1 MAMDEDCAT
10 VDELYNERMRSW
22 YFSRQEIENNSPSRK
37 DGIDRRKES
46 ELRMLY
52 CSFIG
57 DVGRRLKLP
66 QISIATAIMFCH
78 RFYLHQSHAKNEW
91 QTIATVCIFLAAK
104 VEDTP
109 CALDSVVRVAY
120 ETMYRRDSTAAR
132 RISQKD
138 VFEKQKALI
147 LIGERLL
154 LSTVRFDFNVQHPYK
169 PLLDALNKLRITRKD
184 VRQVAWNFVNDWL
197 RSTLCLQYK
206 PHYIAAGSLFL
217 AAKFHNVKLPSGRG
231 YAWWNEFDVN
241 PRQLEAAIREMME
254 LYASKQRSV
263 ATPHLE
269 KPIVEAPAV
278 EKQQIS
284 SSPDSVLSA
293 PGFSTSSP
301 SHDLNGEEGGS
312 QRDFECSTSNAEV
325 EKGLNQVDVCRIK
338 ELMKKRKRQREV
350 YGKAVTSVDCN
361 EEEDAWIEREIEGGI
376 ILGAESPRKKRKQL

>member
-1 MAMDEDCAT
+1 
-10 VDELYNERMRSW
+10 
-22 YFSRQEIENNSPSRK
+22 
-37 DGIDRRKES
+37 
-46 ELRMLY
+46 
-52 CSFIG
+52 
-57 DVGRRLKLP
+57 
-66 QISIATAIMFCH
+66 
-78 RFYLHQSHAKNEW
+78 
-91 QTIATVCIFLAAK
+91 
-104 VEDTP
+104 
-109 CALDSVVRVAY
+109 
-120 ETMYRRDSTAAR
+120 
-132 RISQKD
+132 
-138 VFEKQKALI
+138 
-147 LIGERLL
+147 
-154 LSTVRFDFNVQHPYK
+154 
-169 PLLDALNKLRITRKD
+169 
-184 VRQVAWNFVNDWL
+184 
-197 RSTLCLQYK
+197 
-206 PHYIAAGSLFL
+206 
-217 AAKFHNVKLPSGRG
+217 
-231 YAWWNEFDVN
+231 
-241 PRQLEAAIREMME
+241 MME

-269 KPIVEAPAV
+269 KPIVEAPAG

>member
-1 MAMDEDCAT
+1 KIRVSSSPSPSSDLGALPQSLGFLRSPSPPPSSPAISLRIASVSSSSSSSSDLGVRSPLIEFASGYLLSERMAMDEDCAT

-109 CALDSVVRVAY
+109 CALDSVVRILVP
-120 ETMYRRDSTAAR
+120 EHLVPW
-132 RISQKD
+132 QD

-154 LSTVRFDFNVQHPYK
+154 LSTERFDFNVQHPYK

-184 VRQVAWNFVNDWL
+184 VRQAPEY
-197 RSTLCLQYK
+197 TGLQYK
-206 PHYIAAGSLFL
+206 PHYIA
-217 AAKFHNVKLPSGRG
+217 
-231 YAWWNEFDVN
+231 
-241 PRQLEAAIREMME
+241 QAAIREMME
-254 LYASKQRSV
+254 LYASSKDQWL
-263 ATPHLE
+263 PHLE
-269 KPIVEAPAV
+269 KPIVEAPA
-278 EKQQIS
+278 
-284 SSPDSVLSA
+284 
-293 PGFSTSSP
+293 
-301 SHDLNGEEGGS
+301 
-312 QRDFECSTSNAEV
+312 
-325 EKGLNQVDVCRIK
+325 
-338 ELMKKRKRQREV
+338 
-350 YGKAVTSVDCN
+350 GKAADF
-361 EEEDAWIEREIEGGI
+361 
-376 ILGAESPRKKRKQL
+376 